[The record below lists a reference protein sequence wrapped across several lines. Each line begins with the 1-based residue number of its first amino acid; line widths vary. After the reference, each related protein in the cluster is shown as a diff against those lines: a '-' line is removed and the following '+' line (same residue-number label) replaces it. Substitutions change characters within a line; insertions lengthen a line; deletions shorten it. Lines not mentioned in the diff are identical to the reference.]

1 MSLPI
6 PPLPP
11 SWPFASRAAESS
23 WERRE
28 RVDLD
33 ELGAGWTLTLPA
45 GLEIPR
51 QTTAMEGA
59 FGRGGVQ
66 CRGDIVLRPYRRGGL
81 VRFLVQSAY
90 ASPRRFER
98 EWIIHC
104 ALWAAGFPTVEP
116 LGYGFRRQGL
126 GFEGVYLS
134 ALFPGRPWPADWHA
148 GESRLDE
155 LWNALRA
162 LGAWGLWAPDL
173 NATNVLLGQEGL
185 RLLDWDRAAFVPATD
200 LLPLYHRRLLRS
212 LARLQAPASSV
223 QRFEAGMRDPGA
235 IRRPGREA

>member
-1 MSLPI
+1 MSLTI

-11 SWPFASRAAESS
+11 SWPFAPRALEST
-23 WERRE
+23 WHRQEG
-28 RVDLD
+28 VDLD
-33 ELGAGWTLTLPA
+33 GLGDGWTLTLPQ
-45 GLEIPR
+45 GLDIPSG
-51 QTTAMEGA
+51 TTALEGA

-66 CRGDIVLRPYRRGGL
+66 RRGDIVLRPYRRGGL
-81 VRFLVQSAY
+81 VRFFVHSTY

-98 EWIIHC
+98 EWIIHR

-134 ALFPGRPWPADWHA
+134 AFTEGKAWPADWSA
-148 GESRLDE
+148 GETRMVE
-155 LWNALRA
+155 LWTALRA

-173 NATNVLLGQEGL
+173 NATNVLLGPDGL
-185 RLLDWDRAAFVPATD
+185 RLLDWDRAAFVPASD

-212 LARLQAPASSV
+212 LARLAAPAPSV
-223 QRFEAGMRDPGA
+223 QRFQAGMQEPGSL
-235 IRRPGREA
+235 GRSAGQG